1 LTQQLTQN
9 RQQKGHIMK
18 EITDITKQLKVKK
31 KEIENIKHEEELLS
45 TLLILTQ
52 AQNFLA
58 FQMTDAKS
66 GIYED

>member
-1 LTQQLTQN
+1 VFTW
-9 RQQKGHIMK
+9 I
-18 EITDITKQLKVKK
+18 
-31 KEIENIKHEEELLS
+31 LLS

-66 GIYED
+66 GIYGD